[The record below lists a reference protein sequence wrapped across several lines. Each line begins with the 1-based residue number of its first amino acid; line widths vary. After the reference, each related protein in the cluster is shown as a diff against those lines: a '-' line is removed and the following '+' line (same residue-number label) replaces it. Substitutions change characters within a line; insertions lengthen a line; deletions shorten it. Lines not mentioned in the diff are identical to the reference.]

1 MGDSLSIFNFDMRN
15 FLIKGICFIVLFISL
30 DIIGGRIFSYLHNC
44 AFSHSPYGRT
54 TEYAMEKVNTDVVII
69 GASTANHH
77 YVSSLL
83 ADSLQMSVYNCGKD
97 GCGFLYQCC
106 IIDGI
111 LKRYTPKI
119 IIWDIIPS
127 YLSSPSSQQ
136 LDRLSD
142 FNSYY
147 DENDYCRNLIN
158 QRNPNEKYKMQSY
171 LYRYNSRILALIY
184 KSAVVYNFPADGYL
198 PLSNTGYEYPSL
210 IDEKTYDEFD
220 ERLKLHLNYIISE
233 CKQKEVK
240 LILSLSPRF
249 VNSDYL
255 KTRVYEEWRKIA
267 KERNIPLVDYYN
279 NSFFLNDS
287 TLCKDNAHLNDRGAH
302 LFTSRWIEKNKQY
315 RESYLD
321 KIDSCSDGVAL
332 ITE

>member
-15 FLIKGICFIVLFISL
+15 FLIKGICFILLFVSL
-30 DIIGGRIFSYLHNC
+30 DIIGGKMFSCLHNY
-44 AFSHSPYGRT
+44 AFNHSPYGLL

-97 GCGFLYQCC
+97 GCGFLHQCG

-111 LKRYTPKI
+111 LKRYTPKV
-119 IIWDIIPS
+119 IIWDIMPS
-127 YLSSPSSQQ
+127 YLSRPSSKQ

-142 FNSYY
+142 FNEYY
-147 DENDYCRNLIN
+147 DKNDYCKKLIN
-158 QRNPNEKYKMQSY
+158 LRNPNEKYKMQSY

-184 KSAVVYNFPADGYL
+184 KSAVIYDYPADGYL
-198 PLSNTGYEYPSL
+198 PLSNIGYEYPSF
-210 IDEKTYDEFD
+210 IDEKTKDEFD
-220 ERLKLHLNYIISE
+220 ERLKIRLNYIISE
-233 CKQKEVK
+233 CRQKEVK
-240 LILSLSPRF
+240 LLLSLSPRF

-255 KTRVYEEWRKIA
+255 KTRVYEEWCKIA
-267 KERNIPLVDYYN
+267 KEQNIPLIDYYN
-279 NSFFLNDS
+279 TPFFLNDS

-302 LFTSRWIEKNKQY
+302 MFTNKWIGEARQY
-315 RESYLD
+315 L
-321 KIDSCSDGVAL
+321 K
-332 ITE
+332 